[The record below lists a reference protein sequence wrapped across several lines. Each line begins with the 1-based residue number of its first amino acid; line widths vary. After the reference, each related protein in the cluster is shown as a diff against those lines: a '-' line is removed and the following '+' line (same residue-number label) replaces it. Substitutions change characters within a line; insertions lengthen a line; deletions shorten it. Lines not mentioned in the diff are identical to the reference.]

1 MSGIAYDGSPFDPK
15 EHPFKEP
22 QENTLEGDKHLSEA
36 FMSMTSTYNVDHLDI
51 ATINMALVR
60 SANALAAATQE
71 LKEEMRALSEIESR
85 AKHEY
90 NVALVLVSGGT
101 EKSRI
106 ASAEIISEEWTNEVR
121 LRQARVQELK
131 NLCGSIRAS
140 LDTYQAVSNNLR
152 AEMKVL

>member
-1 MSGIAYDGSPFDPK
+1 M
-15 EHPFKEP
+15 
-22 QENTLEGDKHLSEA
+22 EGDKHLSEA